1 VEICCS
7 AISRDDTQVYCTCV
21 LACTRV
27 RVLFC
32 ACYTYS
38 AQSLEKTR
46 RAHPHYRARKT
57 GRCSFRTTIIYP
69 GVTDWSL
76 EQRRD
81 NARGRRRNPWTT
93 MCVLRTRMRAIDPT
107 VARAIRMASSCVS
120 LWIDV
125 DPRSSRISLTSLA
138 RYRYVILL
146 QLADVEAFC
155 TCVGRMCLPPNSNLV
170 PSSSRSS
177 HTYLTRNTI
186 SSIAIIFKG

>member
-1 VEICCS
+1 LPARRLFVPFFVRPDERPR
-7 AISRDDTQVYCTCV
+7 RDG
-21 LACTRV
+21 
-27 RVLFC
+27 
-32 ACYTYS
+32 
-38 AQSLEKTR
+38 TR
-46 RAHPHYRARKT
+46 RTARRRRQQRAARR
-57 GRCSFRTTIIYP
+57 GAARRAANLHGECS
-69 GVTDWSL
+69 
-76 EQRRD
+76 RRSF
-81 NARGRRRNPWTT
+81 GRRAGCNYRGLAFESRSPDVSDVP

-155 TCVGRMCLPPNSNLV
+155 TCVGRMCLPPNSSLV